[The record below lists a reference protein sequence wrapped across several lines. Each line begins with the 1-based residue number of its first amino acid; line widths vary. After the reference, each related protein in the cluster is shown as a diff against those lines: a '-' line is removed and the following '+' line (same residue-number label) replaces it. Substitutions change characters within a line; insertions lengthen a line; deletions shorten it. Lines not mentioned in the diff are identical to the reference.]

1 MLIVLIA
8 FILAVRVLAA
18 PNYISAAIERAE
30 NYSGICLAIDSN
42 CSVGADQQ
50 VHLEDH
56 PSLELSLSSHLLAA
70 PVSCWPL
77 CRVLAFCR
85 RPRIHTRR
93 VCHFGSSPN
102 SFSTPQDADAALLSM
117 QYLV

>member
-8 FILAVRVLAA
+8 FILAVRMLAT

-56 PSLELSLSSHLLAA
+56 PSLELSLNSHLLAA
-70 PVSCWPL
+70 PVSM
-77 CRVLAFCR
+77 LAALPGTGFL
-85 RPRIHTRR
+85 
-93 VCHFGSSPN
+93 SQAPN
-102 SFSTPQDADAALLSM
+102 SHTASLPLWIFAKFIFHPPRR
-117 QYLV
+117 